1 MVRITQ
7 VPESPSSLS
16 ISVDLNFPLN
26 GVPHLMTETLAGLA
40 LMKEASKCSETLQEY
55 RSGYENPVGEVSDSD
70 LKQIS
75 LDLSFTEL
83 QDVPYGSKTSQSADK
98 CRMMITLQ
106 KIPQTDGPAPSE
118 ALDGDGLRLEW
129 CGGVFHPR
137 DQAAEQGEWI
147 FHH

>member
-1 MVRITQ
+1 MIDQATVRTTQ
-7 VPESPSSLS
+7 MSKFPNPLS
-16 ISVDLNFPLN
+16 NPVDLNFPLN
-26 GVPHLMTETLAGLA
+26 GVPHWMTETLASSA

-55 RSGYENPVGEVSDSD
+55 RSGYENPMGEVSDSD

-106 KIPQTDGPAPSE
+106 KIPQTDGPAPANKTQLSE
-118 ALDGDGLRLEW
+118 WPQALRIS
-129 CGGVFHPR
+129 
-137 DQAAEQGEWI
+137 WI
-147 FHH
+147 EPPSR

>member
-1 MVRITQ
+1 
-7 VPESPSSLS
+7 
-16 ISVDLNFPLN
+16 
-26 GVPHLMTETLAGLA
+26 
-40 LMKEASKCSETLQEY
+40 
-55 RSGYENPVGEVSDSD
+55 VGEVSDSD

-75 LDLSFTEL
+75 LDLSFTKL
-83 QDVPYGSKTSQSADK
+83 QDVPYGSKVSQSADK

-106 KIPQTDGPAPSE
+106 KIPQIDGPTPSE
-118 ALDGDGLRLEW
+118 ALYGDGMRLEW

>member
-7 VPESPSSLS
+7 VPESPRSLL
-16 ISVDLNFPLN
+16 ISVDMNFPLN
-26 GVPHLMTETLAGLA
+26 GVPHWMTETLAGST

-55 RSGYENPVGEVSDSD
+55 RSGYENPMGEVLNSD

-75 LDLSFTEL
+75 LDLSFTKL

-106 KIPQTDGPAPSE
+106 KIPQTNGPAPSE

-129 CGGVFHPR
+129 CGGLFHPR

>member
-7 VPESPSSLS
+7 VPESPRSLS

-26 GVPHLMTETLAGLA
+26 GVPHWMTETLADST
-40 LMKEASKCSETLQEY
+40 LMKEVSKCSETLQEY

-106 KIPQTDGPAPSE
+106 KIPQTDGPSPANKTQLSE
-118 ALDGDGLRLEW
+118 W
-129 CGGVFHPR
+129 P
-137 DQAAEQGEWI
+137 
-147 FHH
+147 

>member
-1 MVRITQ
+1 
-7 VPESPSSLS
+7 
-16 ISVDLNFPLN
+16 
-26 GVPHLMTETLAGLA
+26 MTETLAGLA

-55 RSGYENPVGEVSDSD
+55 RSGYENPMGEVSDSD
-70 LKQIS
+70 LKKIS

-106 KIPQTDGPAPSE
+106 KIPQTDGPTPSE

-129 CGGVFHPR
+129 CGGVFHPQ